1 MKKIRYSEITPERIY
16 RNRRNF
22 IKSMSLGAGSVA
34 LSSIPFINNA
44 RSDEENKLTSYK
56 DITTYNNYYEFGTSK
71 KDPYKNSQNF
81 KTSPWN
87 ITVEGEVENPI
98 SLSMEEISEMFVS
111 EERVYPLRCVEWWSM
126 VIPWMGFSLNQIL
139 SKVTFTSKAKFVE
152 FESVY
157 DPEQMRGQKYPV
169 LKWHYKEG
177 LRIDEAM
184 HQFLILL
191 CKAILKLGIFDISF
205 AKDHKHFQIKQILP

>member
-56 DITTYNNYYEFGTSK
+56 DITSYNNYYEFGTSK

-111 EERVYPLRCVEWWSM
+111 EERVYRLRCVEGWSM
-126 VIPWMGFSLNQIL
+126 VIPWIGFSLNQLL
-139 SKVTFTSKAKFVE
+139 SKVNFTSNAKFVE

-169 LKWHYKEG
+169 LK
-177 LRIDEAM
+177 
-184 HQFLILL
+184 
-191 CKAILKLGIFDISF
+191 
-205 AKDHKHFQIKQILP
+205 